1 MKKLLT
7 FALLLNFVF
16 LFSQTLVTSCSIDL
30 KKNKPFQ
37 QLLNVEN
44 PKTKEVFAFI
54 SDKENTT
61 ILKYNTA
68 LFLTDS
74 LKMRRPNE
82 IYKWIAGY
90 TFEENGDPIL
100 YWSTADYK
108 KGLAVQYQLNAKTIS
123 IFPYELPLQNEVILN
138 TFYTNNTFYM
148 LSQKVAEEK
157 LVLHIFKNGKKDE
170 KTLDFSS
177 FHFYNKANE
186 PLKLNEILEVFPME
200 QLETNQFNPLFL
212 GAKKTKLYV
221 EENNLI
227 LTFDYNSKQTQI
239 FDINLSTFEITE
251 KNLPQLTL
259 KKQNG
264 LANSYFHENKIYQLN
279 VNDEEMIFSIKDY
292 NSSNTITSYSVTKN
306 DSITFKNS
314 PLYLQSDNQK
324 PQGLSNTKKFF
335 QRLLVLNVGLSVYKT
350 KKNILI
356 TLGGTNFGDQ
366 KLIDLSVSF
375 NAALQGD
382 YSNLAQDFA
391 NNLRPTN
398 AYFECVFDKK
408 LSPTSS
414 LQEPLAIDY
423 ISGFMNDHKEVSL
436 QNTFRYKDYYLF
448 GYYDTKA
455 RQYVL
460 RKFIDGFQY

>member
-1 MKKLLT
+1 MKKLFQFT
-7 FALLLNFVF
+7 ILLNFSF
-16 LFSQTLVTSCSIDL
+16 LFSQTLVTSCSLDL
-30 KKNKPFQ
+30 KKSKQFQ

-44 PKTKEVFAFI
+44 PKTHEVFAFI

-61 ILKYNTA
+61 VLKYNTA
-68 LFLTDS
+68 LFLVDS
-74 LKMRRPNE
+74 LKTKRPNE
-82 IYKWIAGY
+82 IYKSIIGY

-100 YWSTADYK
+100 YWSSADYK
-108 KGLAVQYQLNAKTIS
+108 KGLALQYQLNTKTIS
-123 IFPYELPLQNEVILN
+123 IFPYELPLQNEQILN
-138 TFYTNNTFYM
+138 TFQTNNSFYM

-186 PLKLNEILEVFPME
+186 PLKLNEILEVFPIE
-200 QLETNQFNPLFL
+200 QLETNQFNPLFQ
-212 GAKKTKLYV
+212 GVKKTKLYV

-227 LTFDYNSKQTQI
+227 LTFDYNTKQTQI

-251 KNLPQLTL
+251 KNLPQMAL

-264 LANSYFHENKIYQLN
+264 LANSYFYENKIYQLN
-279 VNDEEMIFSIKDY
+279 LNDEEMIFSVKDY
-292 NSSNTITSYSVTKN
+292 NSTNTITSYSVTKN

-314 PLYLQSDNQK
+314 PLYIQADNQK
-324 PQGLSNTKKFF
+324 PQELSSTKKFF

-366 KLIDLSVSF
+366 NLIDLSVSF

-391 NNLRPTN
+391 NNLRPIN
-398 AYFECVFDKK
+398 VYFECIFDKK
-408 LSPTSS
+408 LNPTNS

-436 QNTFRYKDYYLF
+436 QNTFRYKEYYLF
-448 GYYDTKA
+448 GYYDTKTH
-455 RQYVL
+455 QYVL
-460 RKFIDGFQY
+460 RKFADGFQY